1 MKHQHSKKLTSHERC
16 CMLIAMA
23 LCTMLL
29 NSCVVQDATGGV
41 DWYLCINAKDSLE
54 IQCPVSDDVIIQ
66 DTISEYPEW
75 VRVDNACAKTSGD
88 VYIQGTYFYS
98 NKGDYKYAHTE
109 RKFTIKRLTA
119 NAPVR
124 VILAYHMV
132 QPDNYG
138 WMPRDAAK
146 RDSVFNVLVEIYG
159 EEKVVTIPTD
169 CSEKTLSFKP

>member
-1 MKHQHSKKLTSHERC
+1 MKRQHSKKLTSHERC

-23 LCTMLL
+23 LCTIFLS
-29 NSCVVQDATGGV
+29 SCVQTATGGV

-54 IQCPVSDDVIIQ
+54 IQCPVSDDVTIQ

-88 VYIQGTYFYS
+88 VYIQGHYFYS
-98 NKGDYKYAHTE
+98 NMGDYKYAHTE
-109 RKFTIKRLTA
+109 RTFTIKRLTN

-124 VILAYHMV
+124 VIVAYHMG

-138 WMPRDAAK
+138 WMPRDATK
-146 RDSVFNVLVEIYG
+146 RDSVFNVLVEMYG

-169 CSEKTLSFKP
+169 CVEKTLSFQP